1 VCSRNIE
8 NEEAKARYGAVE
20 NITKRV
26 VIPGKQ
32 AITNISYL

>member
-1 VCSRNIE
+1 V
-8 NEEAKARYGAVE
+8 EAKVCYGAVE
-20 NITKRV
+20 NASKRV